1 VSWLFEKTLGSLF
14 PSRSADPDKAT
25 SAPEEQIGLA
35 IEAAIDSIHPR
46 LRLVNRY
53 QEKLAPSVEHALH
66 YIDEQITNIPQAVE
80 ISRATFVSDPR
91 VNAFFANVKDIEQ
104 SCRQSSELRAF
115 FEDDYPFNAECWA
128 LMCMKK
134 TERKVFGLALDGE
147 MLQRE
152 VPQVTVSFSDH
163 QIQAPATSEE
173 EARQGLKCCIYE
185 SLVNRARSR
194 IQDCKDSLLRLETE
208 RHSLNTRLRRLE
220 AARDD
225 KANAERHGELER
237 DIAAAKA
244 RIQISERKLIG
255 AECTSPQECVN
266 QLRDVM
272 EHPEEFIRMSHSTLR
287 LNRLGVRVDD
297 ASNTRANSIEVSEVE
312 ISSKNRRVVVL
323 ARLPHMEFPR
333 RRDLIEEA
341 ERYLAF

>member
-1 VSWLFEKTLGSLF
+1 MSWLFEKTLGSLF
-14 PSRSADPDKAT
+14 PGRNADPDKAT

-46 LRLVNRY
+46 LRLVNGY
-53 QEKLAPSVEHALH
+53 QQKLAPGVEHALY
-66 YIDEQITNIPQAVE
+66 YIDEQIKNIPQAIE

-91 VNAFFANVKDIEQ
+91 VNAFFANVKDIAQ

-115 FEDDYPFNAECWA
+115 FEDDYPFHKQCWA

-134 TERKVFGLALDGE
+134 TERKVFGLAMDGD
-147 MLQRE
+147 MLHRE

-163 QIQAPATSEE
+163 QIQSPATSEE

-185 SLVNRARSR
+185 SLVNQARSR
-194 IQDCKDSLLRLETE
+194 IQDCKDSLLKLETE
-208 RHSLNTRLRRLE
+208 RHSLNTRLRVLE
-220 AARDD
+220 AARNN
-225 KANAERHGELER
+225 KANAEQRGELER
-237 DIAAAKA
+237 DIAVAKA
-244 RIQISERKLIG
+244 RIQASERELIG

-272 EHPEEFIRMSHSTLR
+272 AHPEEFVRMSHSTLR

-297 ASNTRANSIEVSEVE
+297 ASNTRANSIELSEVE
-312 ISSKNRRVVVL
+312 ISSKDRRVVVL

-333 RRDLIEEA
+333 RRDLLEEA
-341 ERYLAF
+341 ERYLTF